1 MDYSRKSLD
10 TFAWYIKTFGVRQSD
25 EIHEYLVAL
34 WKGQSCDVVKQRWST
49 CFELSKTLFKTLHDF
64 LNCDNE
70 EAKRKVRDEFGGDYK
85 ILKEM
90 SHTIFRLVKVC
101 MPK

>member
-1 MDYSRKSLD
+1 MLL
-10 TFAWYIKTFGVRQSD
+10 YIKTFGIRQSD
-25 EIHEYLVAL
+25 DIPEYLVTL

-49 CFELSKTLFKTLHDF
+49 CLELSKKLFETLPDF

-70 EAKRKVRDEFGGDYK
+70 EAKRKVRDEFGGDYE
-85 ILKEM
+85 ILEQM
-90 SHTIFRLVKVC
+90 ARIIFRLVSVC